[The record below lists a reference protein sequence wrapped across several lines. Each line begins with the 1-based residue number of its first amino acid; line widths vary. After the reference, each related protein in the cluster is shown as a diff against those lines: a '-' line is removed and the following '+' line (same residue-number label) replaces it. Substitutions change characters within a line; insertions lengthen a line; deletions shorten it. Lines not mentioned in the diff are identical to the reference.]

1 MCWEDG
7 KKLPVKDGFIILNR
21 RLEEGDRVLLLRVQH
36 GQKFIVLSRIFEG
49 GSLMPTLPTSAIDLS
64 AGVSFVSQPSRTW
77 YINKETNRIQGECDG
92 WYSVR
97 QAVEVI
103 LNVERFRWQIYSPY
117 SGMQWDGLIGQ
128 DPGYVA
134 SELQRRITEALKMD
148 DQVRGSPA
156 LRMPWKGIC

>member
-1 MCWEDG
+1 
-7 KKLPVKDGFIILNR
+7 
-21 RLEEGDRVLLLRVQH
+21 
-36 GQKFIVLSRIFEG
+36 
-49 GSLMPTLPTSAIDLS
+49 MPTLPTASIDLS

-92 WYSVR
+92 WQSVR
-97 QAVEVI
+97 QAVEII

-134 SELQRRITEALKMD
+134 SELQRRITDALLMD
-148 DQVRGSPA
+148 DRVRGISDFA
-156 LRMPWKGIC
+156 YTVEGNTLWASLTVNTVYGDTQTSVEVNIT

>member
-1 MCWEDG
+1 
-7 KKLPVKDGFIILNR
+7 
-21 RLEEGDRVLLLRVQH
+21 
-36 GQKFIVLSRIFEG
+36 
-49 GSLMPTLPTSAIDLS
+49 MPTLPTSTIDLS

-92 WYSVR
+92 WQSVR

-148 DQVRGSPA
+148 DRVRGISGFTYA
-156 LRMPWKGIC
+156 VEGDMLRASLTVNTVYGVEILGVPFWRIGGRCGRS